1 MGGSRGAAAAR
12 DQNRRGR
19 RSWISSLFVSIALAW
34 GTWPAGAEPAMVEH
48 TALPHDG
55 QVGAVDPSVN
65 ALVDYVRGLQS
76 VGKTEPNFTPV
87 PAHGLALGDGRG
99 GGHGA
104 VSGHGASAHGSPHGS
119 PHGGSAAGPRFDTR
133 FAGHGSTEALLALP
147 QIDGGSQLDQIL
159 RFAASLRLATLSEK
173 RILRSHATRH
183 TLAARLAREPDYV
196 AEMPEPVR
204 DAATV
209 TTWVALENFDDT
221 IEQPKQF
228 GFIEILAAKA
238 DDSRP
243 VLMVATRE
251 PKAAAAGRAPMVAP
265 APGDPDGRYFVGSK
279 PCETCHAGLF
289 DEFQQT
295 VMGRNI
301 KSGKVTPQGKM
312 ECETCHGPGS
322 AHVNGGGGREKG
334 GIRSFRPTDSRGFD
348 VAEANSVCLSCHEK
362 GDQTYWQG
370 SQHETRG
377 LACVNCHTVM
387 RKVSPR
393 NQLKTVQVMDTCFQ
407 CHKDRKAQVQ
417 RSSHMPIRETKIT
430 CVNCHNPHGSATEKL
445 LREATVNDTCY
456 TCHADK
462 RGPFLFEHP
471 PVRENCL
478 NCHEPHGSNHESLL
492 IVARQRLCQQCHTN
506 PHNQPGLPTSARWAV
521 GNACQNCHNN
531 IHGSNA
537 PSGSRWHR

>member
-34 GTWPAGAEPAMVEH
+34 GTWPAGAEPAMVGH

-76 VGKTEPNFTPV
+76 AGKTEQNFTPV
-87 PAHGLALGDGRG
+87 PAHGLALGDGHG
-99 GGHGA
+99 GGHGGI
-104 VSGHGASAHGSPHGS
+104 SGHGASAHGSPHGAA
-119 PHGGSAAGPRFDTR
+119 AAGPRFDTR
-133 FAGHGSTEALLALP
+133 FAGHGSTENLLALP
-147 QIDGGSQLDQIL
+147 QLEQSL
-159 RFAASLRLATLSEK
+159 RFTASLRLTTLSEK
-173 RILRSHATRH
+173 RILRSHQTRH

-221 IEQPKQF
+221 IEQPKLF

-251 PKAAAAGRAPMVAP
+251 PRAAAAGRAPMVAP

-334 GIRSFRPTDSRGFD
+334 ASARSGRPIAAASMSPRPT
-348 VAEANSVCLSCHEK
+348 ASV
-362 GDQTYWQG
+362 
-370 SQHETRG
+370 
-377 LACVNCHTVM
+377 
-387 RKVSPR
+387 
-393 NQLKTVQVMDTCFQ
+393 
-407 CHKDRKAQVQ
+407 
-417 RSSHMPIRETKIT
+417 
-430 CVNCHNPHGSATEKL
+430 
-445 LREATVNDTCY
+445 
-456 TCHADK
+456 
-462 RGPFLFEHP
+462 
-471 PVRENCL
+471 
-478 NCHEPHGSNHESLL
+478 
-492 IVARQRLCQQCHTN
+492 
-506 PHNQPGLPTSARWAV
+506 
-521 GNACQNCHNN
+521 
-531 IHGSNA
+531 
-537 PSGSRWHR
+537 